1 MTIEFEPNGVEC
13 NGVECDGAL
22 DTNVYIYPT
31 FFAAAIFF
39 NQLALVDNQLPT
51 GPGYLPIIFY
61 VPQDPPAFEIPEDMP
76 AFLVPAPRG
85 RSY

>member
-39 NQLALVDNQLPT
+39 NQLALV
-51 GPGYLPIIFY
+51 
-61 VPQDPPAFEIPEDMP
+61 EDIY
-76 AFLVPAPRG
+76 
-85 RSY
+85 RSYSTCRKIRLHLRYPRICQRFLCPRPGAGVIKCS